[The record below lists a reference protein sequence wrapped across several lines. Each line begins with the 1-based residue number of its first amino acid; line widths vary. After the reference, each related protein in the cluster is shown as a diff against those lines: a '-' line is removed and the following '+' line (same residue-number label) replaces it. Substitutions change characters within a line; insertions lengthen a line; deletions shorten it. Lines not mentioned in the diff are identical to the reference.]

1 VGSHRL
7 LIIDGHKSHKSH
19 AFQDLCEKS
28 KIITLCI
35 PPHSSHILQPL
46 DVGCF
51 SPLKRACGKEIR
63 GLATSHIDHID
74 KKAFLASFKEVF
86 SGSFS
91 KKNIQSSFQATGLVP
106 HSPEVVLSKL
116 EVEPR
121 TPTPPLLG
129 AVEWNPRTPSNA
141 REIEAQSTLIRDRI
155 RQHKSSSPASIIEM
169 LDQLKK
175 SAQMM
180 VHSQALLAGQVA
192 RLEKANKA
200 ASDRKQRK
208 RKRIQKGGDLSRAE
222 ADELVAEKDVEAQLE
237 GETREGRS

>member
-1 VGSHRL
+1 M
-7 LIIDGHKSHKSH
+7 
-19 AFQDLCEKS
+19 
-28 KIITLCI
+28 
-35 PPHSSHILQPL
+35 
-46 DVGCF
+46 GCF
-51 SPLKRACGKEIR
+51 SPLKRAYGKEIR

-74 KKAFLASFKEVF
+74 KKAFLASFEEVF

-129 AVEWNPRTPSNA
+129 AVEWNPKTASNA

-155 RQHKSSSPASIIEM
+155 RQHRSSSPASIIEM

-180 VHSQALLAGQVA
+180 VHSQALLAVRSHVLRRQT
-192 RLEKANKA
+192 RLHLSANNA
-200 ASDRKQRK
+200 
-208 RKRIQKGGDLSRAE
+208 KGSGYRRAE
-222 ADELVAEKDVEAQLE
+222 TYQ
-237 GETREGRS
+237 RRRQMH